1 MVEQLDAARAGQL
14 LEELDAFGVV
24 LCADSG
30 VVGEVGELRLVLVE
44 LIAGRIERIVRLL
57 PAHVLD
63 HCGFFLPGEVPLSL
77 PSVKSAAYERN
88 TTHRHALVL
97 YACSRSVRR

>member
-1 MVEQLDAARAGQL
+1 MVEQLDAARTGQL

-30 VVGEVGELRLVLVE
+30 VVGEVGELRLVLVA
-44 LIAGRIERIVRLL
+44 LIAGRV
-57 PAHVLD
+57 VLD
-63 HCGFFLPGEVPLSL
+63 HRVFFLAGEVPLSL
-77 PSVKSAAYERN
+77 PSVKSAAYA
-88 TTHRHALVL
+88 HRHALVL